1 MHLYLRDPRRPCF
14 PNPFDLCNK
23 SPTRDLAR
31 FASAICNSYWSV
43 FVRPVERISQKMDIR
58 HLKCSESL
66 SILNQ
71 RPSYSCAECSWE
83 CSIVEIRSL
92 LASAPRP
99 SIPSLAL
106 QRYRP
111 FRTYLPR
118 YRILYPFPSPNPS
131 SSIVRLQPAEAPNPD
146 QRKYC
151 PFAVSASRKC
161 PV

>member
-23 SPTRDLAR
+23 SPTRDFAR
-31 FASAICNSYWSV
+31 FASATCNSYWSV

-83 CSIVEIRSL
+83 CSIVEIRSFTGFSSPSL
-92 LASAPRP
+92 NPITCPSA
-99 SIPSLAL
+99 IPS
-106 QRYRP
+106 
-111 FRTYLPR
+111 
-118 YRILYPFPSPNPS
+118 FPNISTTIQNLIPVPVSQPQQLNRSSTACRSPKS
-131 SSIVRLQPAEAPNPD
+131 
-146 QRKYC
+146 
-151 PFAVSASRKC
+151 
-161 PV
+161 